1 MKNLF
6 KIIILLMGFLLY
18 GCSDFLEEKSDSSLA
33 IPESL
38 EDNQALLD
46 RSFIRSQTPTSGE
59 VSAGDIYVTDNDF
72 NTMEVEAEKR
82 LYTWEPDRVSTPG
95 DNDWGNTYQ
104 RIKTFNT
111 VLYNIDRYHIAGA
124 NNVRGQALVFRAA
137 AYLDAVQIW
146 CLAYDKNTADTSYG
160 LPLRLDPDMNI
171 PSVRS
176 SLKQTYDQITNDL
189 HTAITL
195 LPSMQVSPT
204 RPSKATALG
213 YLARTYLFMGDY
225 EKSLQFGNEAL
236 AIYGELLNYNNLNP
250 GASYPITEINVE
262 ILLPLTMAYSY
273 FLPSS
278 KAKISTSLY
287 ESYADNDLRKVIF
300 FRKNSVG
307 EVLFKGNYS
316 GGSLRSSG
324 LANDE
329 VYLMVAESYA
339 QINDL
344 NKAMQ
349 VLNQLLVT
357 RWKEGTFVPYTANTK
372 EEALQ
377 IIKEERRK
385 ELLLRGL
392 RWADLKRY
400 NRDGSNII
408 LTKTV
413 NGNSIS
419 LPPNDLRY
427 AIAIPE
433 DIIKMTGMPPNKR

>member
-6 KIIILLMGFLLY
+6 KIIILLMGVFLS
-18 GCSDFLEEKSDSSLA
+18 GCNDFLEEKSDSSLA
-33 IPESL
+33 TPESL

-46 RSFIRSQTPTSGE
+46 RDFLRSQTPTSGE

-72 NTMEVEAEKR
+72 NTMEVDAEKR
-82 LYTWEPDRVSTPG
+82 LYSWEPDRVSTPG

-111 VLYNIDRYHIAGA
+111 VLYNLDRYHIANA
-124 NNVRGQALVFRAA
+124 DNVRGQALVFRAA

-146 CLAYDKNTADTSYG
+146 CLAYDNNTANTNYG

-171 PSVRS
+171 LSVRS

-189 HTAITL
+189 LTAIRL

-213 YLARTYLFMGDY
+213 YLARAYLFMGDY
-225 EKSLQFGNEAL
+225 EKSLQYGNEAL
-236 AIYGELLNYNNLNP
+236 STYGALLNYNDLDST
-250 GASYPITEINVE
+250 ASYPIDEINVE
-262 ILLPLTMAYSY
+262 TLLPLTMAYSY

-278 KAKISTSLY
+278 KAKIPTSLY
-287 ESYADNDLRKVIF
+287 DSYADNDLRKIIF
-300 FRKNSVG
+300 FRKNSAG

-329 VYLMVAESYA
+329 VYLIVAESYA
-339 QINDL
+339 QMNDV

-357 RWKEGTFVPYTANTK
+357 RWKVGTFSPYTAITN

-377 IIKEERRK
+377 IIKEERQK

-400 NRDGSNII
+400 NRDGSNIV

-413 NGNSIS
+413 NGNTFI

-433 DIIKMTGMPPNKR
+433 DIIKMTGMPQNKR